1 MNEGGRLIYNLSEVC
16 KAFNKAACL
25 VTTDYLLL
33 LLELV
38 NNVFLSNGS
47 NEKI

>member
-25 VTTDYLLL
+25 VTTD
-33 LLELV
+33 
-38 NNVFLSNGS
+38 F
-47 NEKI
+47 EKAFRISE